1 MVKPLLTI
9 QLQFRSRNM
18 STPLL
23 TRIRRTNLRSLGF
36 IVTRFACIAHRFI
49 SSIRRTSQASM
60 ASWMANKA
68 EAWNRRPIL
77 KSCVI
82 SLTNLATH
90 NFRQSS
96 SMLFWNFL
104 ICQSATV
111 PGQYLWGFLIAP
123 VEVLLFL
130 AGLAGIGFRGAF
142 AAPFWYSSSST
153 GRFRFAALADCL
165 VADGQCR
172 ERVIFATA
180 LLLTGHLLFWGGRL
194 TSPSST
200 PRSGSRGGDWSSTT
214 SPCSF
219 LFLFNL
225 FKFFERWRFFLLH
238 AKVRNTLVKN
248 RSWHLLYLIPE
259 YDHFSF
265 YSYLYQVLFHSTY
278 RLLTLMA
285 VGYQLYQW
293 LQFL

>member
-1 MVKPLLTI
+1 
-9 QLQFRSRNM
+9 M

-23 TRIRRTNLRSLGF
+23 TRIRRTNLRSLGC

-77 KSCVI
+77 KPCVI

-104 ICQSATV
+104 ICRRCHCARTIPVRFLNS
-111 PGQYLWGFLIAP
+111 PCRGFAFLGKFGWNQLLGGLSRAFL
-123 VEVLLFL
+123 VLF
-130 AGLAGIGFRGAF
+130 II
-142 AAPFWYSSSST
+142 PT
-153 GRFRFAALADCL
+153 GCFHFAALADCL
-165 VADGQCR
+165 VALASAENGSYLR
-172 ERVIFATA
+172 
-180 LLLTGHLLFWGGRL
+180 LLCSLPGHLLFQGGRL

-200 PRSGSRGGDWSSTT
+200 PRSGSHGGDWSSTT

-219 LFLFNL
+219 PFLFNL
-225 FKFFERWRFFLLH
+225 FKFFER
-238 AKVRNTLVKN
+238 
-248 RSWHLLYLIPE
+248 
-259 YDHFSF
+259 
-265 YSYLYQVLFHSTY
+265 
-278 RLLTLMA
+278 
-285 VGYQLYQW
+285 
-293 LQFL
+293 